1 MNSIPLYTDINDL
14 HRLTGARLRTQN
26 PQFHCFD
33 MAETNNL
40 PVNELPP
47 HRTDFYTLA
56 LNFGTQELLYTL
68 NARTFHRPH
77 NFVLCT
83 APGHVVTWQK
93 RGNWFG
99 YCTFF
104 KRDFLQFHKPISLLQ
119 QYPFFNISETN
130 LLPVDK
136 DTFQSMQ
143 MVFKQILQ
151 EQAQADAF
159 GPEIIRSHFQSI
171 LWQVRRLYEGTEAK
185 TPAQRA
191 GSVITAQFQHLVNE
205 CFLSKITVD
214 AYADLLNI
222 TPNHLSQT
230 VKQTTGKTAKSII
243 GTRRFQEAKYLLIHT
258 TNDVAE
264 IAYHLRFSEATHF
277 TKFFK
282 KEALCTPSDYRK
294 QHQMP

>member
-1 MNSIPLYTDINDL
+1 MNGIPRYTDINDL
-14 HRLTGARLRTQN
+14 HRLTGAALRTHN
-26 PQFHCFD
+26 PRFHCFD

-56 LNFGTQELLYTL
+56 LNFGTQDLSYTL
-68 NARTFHRPH
+68 NERTFHQPL
-77 NFVLCT
+77 NFVLCA
-83 APGHVVTWQK
+83 APGHVATWQK

-104 KRDFLQFHKPISLLQ
+104 KREFLQFHEPINFLQ
-119 QYPFFNISETN
+119 QYPFFSISETN

-143 MVFKQILQ
+143 TVFKQILQ
-151 EQAQADAF
+151 EQANPSTF
-159 GPEIIRSHFQSI
+159 GAEIIRSHFQGI
-171 LWQVRRLYEGTEAK
+171 LWQVRRLYESTEAN

-205 CFLSKITVD
+205 YFQDKISVD

-230 VKQTTGKTAKSII
+230 IKQTTGKTAKSII
-243 GTRRFQEAKYLLIHT
+243 ASRRVQEAKYLLIHT
-258 TNDVAE
+258 ANDVAE
-264 IAYHLRFSEATHF
+264 TAYYLHFSEATHF

-282 KEALCTPSDYRK
+282 KNALCTPSDYRK
-294 QHQMP
+294 QHRVP